1 MNFTTYILIG
11 IVLMFLLEHFT
22 NLERFKKYIKIH
34 PEAFGGFSFWERIIG
49 ILFWPILSG
58 VFLYNFIKQLFK

>member
-1 MNFTTYILIG
+1 
-11 IVLMFLLEHFT
+11 MFLLEHFT

-34 PEAFGGFSFWERIIG
+34 PEALGGFSFWERIIG